1 MSKIRIESRTE
12 EEKMNSIIGAFLG
25 VIIGDALGMPYEGK
39 SYKEILFS
47 TMRRGVSGFM
57 ARQPYYNYATHKQ
70 ISGKP
75 PATYT
80 DDWQL
85 NRAVA
90 HSLITCGGFSLSV
103 CINYHVSELIKDGAN
118 FGASTRSNLDYY
130 RLRFE
135 KGEPFI
141 FRAVEELSGF
151 GLSNGVAV
159 KVMPLALFYNR
170 DPEKLYD
177 IIVKL
182 SAVTHRSREAM
193 LSAYVI
199 AMLMIRLYYQP
210 VGVDCPITNHQRL
223 DLIDYLIENLYI
235 REGKDNEPSRLMR
248 GLLAVR
254 NLIDFGIMSSL
265 SQELKEQKITNEERI
280 MLIRGCMADG
290 CGGDPS
296 FHLGADC
303 ACYHSIPF
311 VIAMFLLNP
320 SQFKQG
326 LIDIVNCGDDTDTNG
341 AMLGALLGIN
351 LGAKKIPEE
360 LSGASLDFRDAGKLA
375 TEFFGVMKQSDVL

>member
-1 MSKIRIESRTE
+1 MSKTRTE
-12 EEKMNSIIGAFLG
+12 EEKMNAIVGAFLG
-25 VIIGDALGMPYEGK
+25 LIIGDALGMPYEGK
-39 SYKEILFS
+39 SQKEIMFS
-47 TMRRGVSGFM
+47 TMRRGVSGFV
-57 ARQPYYNYATHKQ
+57 ARQPYYNHDTQRQVA
-70 ISGKP
+70 GKP
-75 PATYT
+75 PASHT

-90 HSLITCGGFSLSV
+90 HSLVACGGFSLSHCV
-103 CINYHVSELIKDGAN
+103 NYHVQELLKDAGS
-118 FGASTRSNLDYY
+118 FGSSTRNNLDYY

-135 KGEPFI
+135 RGEPFI
-141 FRAVEELSGF
+141 FRAIEELSGF

-193 LSAYVI
+193 LSAYVM
-199 AMLMIRLYYQP
+199 AMLMISLYYYP
-210 VGVDCPITNHQRL
+210 IGVDTPINNHLRL
-223 DLIDYLIENLYI
+223 ELMDYLIEHLYI
-235 REGKDNEPSRLMR
+235 REGKDNEPSRLMW
-248 GLLAVR
+248 GLLWVR
-254 NLIDFGIMSSL
+254 DLIKSKIL
-265 SQELKEQKITNEERI
+265 SRLSEALQTQPMTNEERA
-280 MLIRGCMADG
+280 LIIRECIID
-290 CGGDPS
+290 GGDNPS
-296 FHLGADC
+296 CYIGADC
-303 ACYHSIPF
+303 ACYHSVPF

-326 LIDIVNCGDDTDTNG
+326 LIDVVNCGDDTDTNA

-360 LSGASLDFRDAGKLA
+360 LSGASLDFRDAGKLG
-375 TEFFGVMKQSDVL
+375 TELFGVMKQLNIL